1 MNPLV
6 RIGGRHFLRH
16 RAQLAL
22 AVFGVAIGVAAVVAI
37 GLANESAARAF
48 DLSVDSLSGRATHRV
63 LGGPGGLD
71 EDVHR
76 RLRTELGVHTAAP
89 VIEGTCRAIVA
100 AGDARRPTL
109 RILGIDP
116 LAEAPLRPHLGAFG
130 ARRTQLDVGRLMSEP
145 GTVVMTAETAAAL
158 STGEGRSL
166 SLEVAGFTTEA
177 RVIGVLEPEDA
188 LAAQGLDHVLVTDV
202 STAQDLLLRPG
213 RLDRIDILVGPD
225 EASALGAALPE
236 GVRIEPAERQRGVL
250 RDLTRAFRINL
261 EAMGMLALLVG
272 AFLIHNTMRFAV
284 VQRRP
289 LFGIAR
295 ALGATPRQVFTSV
308 LGEALL
314 LGGAATV
321 LGILLGL
328 GLAHLLLGLVART
341 IEDFYF
347 SMSVRELVLDGFVLA
362 EGAALGMAACVA
374 AAMMPAREAVRV
386 PAREAIQRA
395 GLETKAGPAH
405 RRSAAIGVGLLLA
418 GALVLRLDDRSIAL
432 AYAGILMILLAT
444 TSLAP
449 WCTSLL
455 LRGSSRPLRAVLG
468 GPGRYAAQ
476 SALGGLSRTSLA
488 VTALMLAV
496 AAAIGLGAMIET
508 FRGTVSTWLGTAL
521 AADVYVTVPA
531 AMSERTEVRM
541 DADAIAALTSMP
553 EVGEASTY
561 RRVEVLDVD
570 GRALELAAV
579 VPGPRTVEG
588 LSILE
593 GTEDSARA
601 ALDRGDALLISEP
614 LAWRLRVGVGDAL
627 ELQTDSGRGH
637 RLRIAAVFRD
647 YAAERGWAM
656 LARSRY
662 DQLFDDRAVTSL
674 ALWAAEGTPVQAL
687 LEAARAVAAQSE
699 QRLTVQASEGLLSAS
714 LEIFDRTFAIT
725 SVLRLLCLVVAGLG
739 VFSALSALQL
749 ERRREV
755 GALRAVGATPR
766 QVAVILTGQN
776 LLLGACAGILAVPTG
791 LTLAWLLAAVV
802 NRRSFGWTLL
812 DFDFPPSTAIEAIL
826 TAVVA
831 AGVAGIWP
839 SLRLARVPI
848 AAALRD
854 E

>member
-22 AVFGVAIGVAAVVAI
+22 AVFGVGIGVAAVVAI
-37 GLANESAARAF
+37 GLANESASRAF

-71 EDVHR
+71 EETHTQ
-76 RLRTELGVHTAAP
+76 LRTGLLVDTAAP
-89 VIEGTCRAIVA
+89 VIEGTCRAVLA
-100 AGDARRPTL
+100 DDARRPTL

-130 ARRTQLDVGRLMSEP
+130 TRRTNLDVGRLMAER
-145 GTVVMTAETAAAL
+145 GAVVVTADTARAL
-158 STGEGRSL
+158 GAIEGGSL
-166 SLEVAGFTTEA
+166 TLEVAGFAEDV
-177 RVIGVLEPEDA
+177 RVIGILQPDDP
-188 LAAQGLDHVLVTDV
+188 LAARGLDHVLVTDV
-202 STAQDLLLRPG
+202 STAQDLLRRPG
-213 RLDRIDILVGPD
+213 ELDRIDVRVD
-225 EASALGAALPE
+225 EDTAAALAAALPD

-308 LGEALL
+308 LGEAL
-314 LGGAATV
+314 V
-321 LGILLGL
+321 LGSLATLLGL
-328 GLAHLLLGLVART
+328 GLGIGLAHLLLGLVART

-347 SMSVRELVLDGFVLA
+347 SMSVRELTLDASVLA
-362 EGAALGMAACVA
+362 EGTVLGLAACVVA
-374 AAMMPAREAVRV
+374 ALLPAREAVRV
-386 PAREAIQRA
+386 PAREAIHRA
-395 GLETKAGPAH
+395 GAEAGTEVHH
-405 RRSAAIGVGLLLA
+405 RRSALLGFAFLA
-418 GALVLRLDDRSIAL
+418 AGSSLLWIDDRSIAL
-432 AYAGILMILLAT
+432 AYVGILLVLLAT

-449 WCTSLL
+449 WCTGML
-455 LRGSSRPLRAVLG
+455 LRASAGPLGRVFG

-476 SALGGLSRTSLA
+476 SAVGSLSRTGLA

-496 AAAIGLGAMIET
+496 AAAIGLGAMIQA

-531 AMSERTEVRM
+531 AMSERTSVRM
-541 DADAIAALTSMP
+541 DPESVAALAALQ

-561 RRVEVLDVD
+561 RRVEVLDEA
-570 GRALELAAV
+570 GRTIELAAV
-579 VPGPRTVEG
+579 GASSRTVTG

-593 GTEDSARA
+593 GTPDAART
-601 ALDRGDALLISEP
+601 ALRTGDALLISEP
-614 LAWRLRVGVGDAL
+614 LAWRLGLEVGDGITL
-627 ELQTDSGRGH
+627 RTDRRGEV
-637 RLRIAAVFRD
+637 RLGVAAVFRD

-656 LARSRY
+656 LARARY
-662 DQLFDDRAVTSL
+662 DRLFDDPAVTSV
-674 ALWAAEGTPVQAL
+674 ALWAAEGRSVEDL
-687 LEAARAVAAQSE
+687 LEAARGVSDRSE
-699 QRLTVQASEGLLSAS
+699 QRLAVQASQGLREAS

-725 SVLRLLCLVVAGLG
+725 AVLRLLCLVVAGLG

-749 ERRREV
+749 DRRREV
-755 GALRAVGATPR
+755 GALRAIGATPR
-766 QVAVILTGQN
+766 QVTAILTGQN
-776 LLLGACAGILAVPTG
+776 LLLGTCAGILAIPTG

-812 DFDFPPSTAIEAIL
+812 DFEFPPEAAFEALL
-826 TAVVA
+826 TAA
-831 AGVAGIWP
+831 AAACVAGIWP
-839 SLRLARVPI
+839 SLRMSRVPL

>member
-89 VIEGTCRAIVA
+89 VIEGTCRAILDD
-100 AGDARRPTL
+100 DARRPTL

-145 GTVVMTAETAAAL
+145 GTVVMTAGTAAAL
-158 STGEGRSL
+158 ATGEGRTL
-166 SLEVAGFTTEA
+166 DLEVAGFTTA
-177 RVIGVLEPEDA
+177 VRVIGVLEPEDA

-213 RLDRIDILVGPD
+213 RLDRVDILVGPD
-225 EASALGAALPE
+225 EAEALATALPD

-314 LGGAATV
+314 LGSAATL
-321 LGILLGL
+321 LGLLLGL

-347 SMSVRELVLDGFVLA
+347 SMSVRELALDGLVLA
-362 EGAALGMAACVA
+362 KGAGLGMVACVA
-374 AAMMPAREAVRV
+374 AALMPAREAVRV

-395 GLETKAGPAH
+395 ALEAKTGPAH
-405 RRSAAIGVGLLLA
+405 RRSAILGVGLLLA
-418 GALVLRLDDRSIAL
+418 GTLVLRLDDRSIAL
-432 AYAGILMILLAT
+432 AYAGILVVLLAT

-449 WCTSLL
+449 SCTRLL
-455 LRGSSRPLRAVLG
+455 LRGSSLRNCKWVIVLVIYTG
-468 GPGRYAAQ
+468 EQTKVRLNA
-476 SALGGLSRTSLA
+476 RTG
-488 VTALMLAV
+488 VTKV
-496 AAAIGLGAMIET
+496 S
-508 FRGTVSTWLGTAL
+508 RGTC
-521 AADVYVTVPA
+521 
-531 AMSERTEVRM
+531 
-541 DADAIAALTSMP
+541 
-553 EVGEASTY
+553 
-561 RRVEVLDVD
+561 RV
-570 GRALELAAV
+570 A
-579 VPGPRTVEG
+579 
-588 LSILE
+588 
-593 GTEDSARA
+593 
-601 ALDRGDALLISEP
+601 
-614 LAWRLRVGVGDAL
+614 
-627 ELQTDSGRGH
+627 
-637 RLRIAAVFRD
+637 
-647 YAAERGWAM
+647 
-656 LARSRY
+656 
-662 DQLFDDRAVTSL
+662 
-674 ALWAAEGTPVQAL
+674 
-687 LEAARAVAAQSE
+687 
-699 QRLTVQASEGLLSAS
+699 
-714 LEIFDRTFAIT
+714 
-725 SVLRLLCLVVAGLG
+725 
-739 VFSALSALQL
+739 
-749 ERRREV
+749 
-755 GALRAVGATPR
+755 
-766 QVAVILTGQN
+766 
-776 LLLGACAGILAVPTG
+776 
-791 LTLAWLLAAVV
+791 
-802 NRRSFGWTLL
+802 
-812 DFDFPPSTAIEAIL
+812 
-826 TAVVA
+826 
-831 AGVAGIWP
+831 
-839 SLRLARVPI
+839 
-848 AAALRD
+848 
-854 E
+854 